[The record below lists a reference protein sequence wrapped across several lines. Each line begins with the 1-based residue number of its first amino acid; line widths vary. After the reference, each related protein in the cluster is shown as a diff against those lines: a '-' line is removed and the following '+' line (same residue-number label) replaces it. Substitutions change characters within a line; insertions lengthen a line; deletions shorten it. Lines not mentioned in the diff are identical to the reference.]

1 MKHKWSVIATIAA
14 IIVAIA
20 VILLIF
26 IKQDESNAAK
36 KYEALKE
43 RVVEPSP
50 LPTISTLPTFSF
62 SPSSF
67 PTIDINGKRESDRV
81 IDFEKLKE
89 INTDVIGWISVQGTE
104 INYPVV
110 KSDDNQY
117 YLSHDADR
125 EESLSGAIFIDMGNS
140 VDFLDVNTVIYGH
153 NMKNGSM
160 FAQLHNFED
169 KNFFSKN
176 TIVRFYV
183 PTGMYKYRIFAA
195 YVRNDENVLNDI
207 DFTNRTEFQT
217 YLDNVIKIDDETAN
231 ISTKKIDA
239 NSTRI
244 ITLSTCIKGQDER
257 RYIVQAE
264 LIN

>member
-1 MKHKWSVIATIAA
+1 MKHKWIIIAIIAA

-20 VILLIF
+20 LFLLIF
-26 IKQDESNAAK
+26 IKQDQSNAVK
-36 KYEALKE
+36 KYGALKE
-43 RVVEPSP
+43 RVVESSP
-50 LPTISTLPTFSF
+50 LPTISALPTFST
-62 SPSSF
+62 SPS
-67 PTIDINGKRESDRV
+67 PTVDMNGKRESDRV

-89 INTDVIGWISVQGTE
+89 INPDVIGWISVQGTE
-104 INYPVV
+104 IDYPVV
-110 KSDDNQY
+110 KSDDNQF
-117 YLSHDADR
+117 YLSHDVDR
-125 EESLSGAIFIDMGNS
+125 EESLTGAIFIDMGNS
-140 VDFLDVNTVIYGH
+140 VDFLDVSTVIYGH

-169 KNFFSKN
+169 KKFFSKN
-176 TIVRFYV
+176 TIVRIYV
-183 PTGMYKYRIFAA
+183 PTGMYKYRVFAA
-195 YVRNDENVLNDI
+195 YARNDENILNDI

-217 YLDNVIKIDDETAN
+217 YLDNILKIDEETAN